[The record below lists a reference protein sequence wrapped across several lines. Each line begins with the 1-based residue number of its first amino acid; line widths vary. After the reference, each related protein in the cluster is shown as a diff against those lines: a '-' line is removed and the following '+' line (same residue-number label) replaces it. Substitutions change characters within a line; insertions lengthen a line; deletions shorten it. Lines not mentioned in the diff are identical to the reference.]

1 MKPRLSHSI
10 SLLVLIFLLSLLGAC
25 AAVTPEKNYSE
36 SAAAI
41 RYHQI
46 MEAHPYSTL
55 ASHDLPEGISAFRD
69 LTYISYD
76 ERDLQLDLYAP
87 ATTMDELRPGIV
99 LVHGGDWVAGERQ
112 LLAPLA
118 LQFALRGYVVATIDY
133 RRAREAKYPAAI
145 HDVKAALRWLRS
157 NAPQYGVDAQHIAVG
172 GTGAGGHIASLAG
185 LTDGVEI
192 FDPQSRST
200 TISNKAQVIFNI
212 DGLLDLGAQTLSASE
227 SKNHSASVALWL
239 GNDLQ
244 QEQQAGLRHQASPI
258 NHVQKGS
265 PPFMLLKSENE
276 KYSLGSE
283 EMMKRLHH
291 FRVPHRVEQLPN
303 APHEFWL
310 FAPWVSPAANL
321 IADFLDMQF
330 KYRMTCH

>member
-1 MKPRLSHSI
+1 MKPRLPHSAYLLVFI
-10 SLLVLIFLLSLLGAC
+10 SLLAAC
-25 AAVTPEKNYSE
+25 SAVTPDTRSSDSM
-36 SAAAI
+36 SAT
-41 RYHQI
+41 RYLQI
-46 MEAHPYSTL
+46 SEAHPNSHL
-55 ASHDLPEGISAFRD
+55 ASHDLPEGITAFRD
-69 LTYISYD
+69 LTYVSYG
-76 ERDLQLDLYAP
+76 ERNLQLDLYAP

-118 LQFALRGYVVATIDY
+118 MQFALRGYVVATIDY
-133 RRAREAKYPAAI
+133 RLAPEAKYPAAI

-157 NAPQYGVDAQHIAVG
+157 NAGKYGVDAQHIAVG

-185 LTDGVEI
+185 LTNGIDT
-192 FDPQSRST
+192 FDPQSRRAI
-200 TISNKAQVIFNI
+200 ISSNAQAIFNI
-212 DGLLDLGAQTLSASE
+212 DGLLDLGVQSLSGPE
-227 SKNHSASVALWL
+227 SKNYSVSVALWL
-239 GNDLQ
+239 GNDN
-244 QEQQAGLRHQASPI
+244 QEAQQAGLRHQASPI
-258 NHVQKGS
+258 NHVKKGS

-283 EMMKRLHH
+283 EMTKRLHH
-291 FRVPHRVEQLPN
+291 FRVPHRVEQLST

-310 FAPWVSPAANL
+310 FDPWVSPAANL